1 LAPHSLSHQL
11 VRRLLI
17 DPRLQHRSD
26 RLRQGPTPEASQAM
40 GKQQVTEH
48 GDGLQLSSRRSARLN
63 NYFLIVCHHDDL
75 AAKVIHQRM
84 RKTVYHV
91 SFVPQIG

>member
-1 LAPHSLSHQL
+1 MTQATPAPAG
-11 VRRLLI
+11 RRSQ
-17 DPRLQHRSD
+17 QHA
-26 RLRQGPTPEASQAM
+26 GAI
-40 GKQQVTEH
+40 TEH

-75 AAKVIHQRM
+75 AAKVIRQRM

>member
-1 LAPHSLSHQL
+1 MEVIDLKQCPHLLAE
-11 VRRLLI
+11 
-17 DPRLQHRSD
+17 DATD
-26 RLRQGPTPEASQAM
+26 RGAI
-40 GKQQVTEH
+40 TEH

-75 AAKVIHQRM
+75 AAKVIRQRM